1 MVNRIQKST
10 RYGSVYT
17 SFYNS
22 CGSDGPKRSEYKSS
36 DSTPY
41 KAQVGADTPNYRMFT
56 SVNGYPPINNYEVTW
71 SAQQNSS
78 GFAHVVQ
85 YIPYVCP
92 PAVTDSQDRDQ
103 FASGFLVLSP
113 YLPVWAGY
121 SDLRSEALA
130 NFVRKARNAQ
140 TSIQAGVSAGEAL
153 KTLRGIFNPVD
164 SIARLSLDLLGAARD
179 GLKRHGRRSFRDYTS
194 IVGDLYLTYQYN
206 VKPLV
211 ADLTNGVQ
219 AWRRLTQGPLVSYK
233 RVQGKGPPSPISKE
247 TVKSHDAYGAIAQN
261 TVTTTTHEA
270 SYQYYGYLRIEKRVS
285 NRFLD
290 EIGLNYQDFLPTV
303 WELIPFSF
311 LVDQLTNVGDVIS
324 AGSFDFRSFVSMA
337 RCYKATTKIERT
349 ATLDLAKPD
358 QKYGN
363 GSIGY
368 SNPTAGRFERTYL
381 DPKIF
386 YETPA
391 VAFKHDWRK
400 EFKFAA
406 SVTSIAESRLAYR
419 RDLQARFPGYDLSVV
434 PPRAT
439 RGFGTRA
446 LR

>member
-1 MVNRIQKST
+1 MVT
-10 RYGSVYT
+10 
-17 SFYNS
+17 
-22 CGSDGPKRSEYKSS
+22 
-36 DSTPY
+36 
-41 KAQVGADTPNYRMFT
+41 
-56 SVNGYPPINNYEVTW
+56 
-71 SAQQNSS
+71 
-78 GFAHVVQ
+78 
-85 YIPYVCP
+85 
-92 PAVTDSQDRDQ
+92 
-103 FASGFLVLSP
+103 
-113 YLPVWAGY
+113 AGY

-153 KTLRGIFNPVD
+153 KTIRGIFNPVD

-211 ADLTNGVQ
+211 ADLTNGVE
-219 AWRRLTQGPLVSYK
+219 AWRRLNQGPLVSYK
-233 RVQGKGPPSPISKE
+233 RVKGKGPPSPISKE
-247 TVKSHDAYGAIAQN
+247 TVKAHDSYNAIAQK

-270 SYQYYGYLRIEKRVS
+270 SYEYYGYLRIEKRVS
-285 NRFLD
+285 NRFFD
-290 EIGLNYQDFLPTV
+290 ELGLNYQDFLPTV

-337 RCYKATTKIERT
+337 RCYKARTKVERT
-349 ATLDLAKPD
+349 ATLDLQKPD

-368 SNPTAGRFERTYL
+368 SNPTAGRFERTHL
-381 DPKIF
+381 DPSIF

-391 VAFKHDWRK
+391 VAFKHDWRR

-406 SVTSIAESRLAYR
+406 SITSIAESRLAYR
-419 RDLQARFPGYDLSVV
+419 RDLQARFPGYDLDVV